1 MVKYI
6 VWSSLLNL
14 SSPRLSI
21 FDINRL
27 EMADMMEPKV
37 FDKATADDVA
47 LEQLGYQQGQ
57 HDWMHDTFSSF

>member
-1 MVKYI
+1 
-6 VWSSLLNL
+6 
-14 SSPRLSI
+14 
-21 FDINRL
+21 
-27 EMADMMEPKV
+27 MADMMEPKV